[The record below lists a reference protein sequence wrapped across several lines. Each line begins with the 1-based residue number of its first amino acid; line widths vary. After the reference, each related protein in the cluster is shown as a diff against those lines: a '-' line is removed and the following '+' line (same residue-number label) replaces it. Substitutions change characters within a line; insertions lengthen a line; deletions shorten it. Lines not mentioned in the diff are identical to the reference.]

1 MGGVLSLFLRP
12 FARLRWIALAGLSVV
27 VRLGTAQELD
37 LRPLP
42 LPQSEFLTSP
52 SIASPP
58 SSDTEE
64 KQDPRPK
71 RTHEAVQKGTSNDR
85 ILWTI
90 PNFLAMEKREK
101 YSAAY
106 SRTKVQGHCTGS
118 RALFRRRS
126 CTRTRATTNWAT
138 AVSGDGALTPLS
150 ARHALRFLS
159 TARELR
165 TCRCG

>member
-12 FARLRWIALAGLSVV
+12 FARLRWIALAGLSLV
-27 VRLGTAQELD
+27 VRLGTVQELD

-71 RTHEAVQKGTSNDR
+71 RTHEAVQTTPGQKLKVTARGVKRCSAVDPAPGPALLPTGPR
-85 ILWTI
+85 R
-90 PNFLAMEKREK
+90 FLVTER
-101 YSAAY
+101 
-106 SRTKVQGHCTGS
+106 SR
-118 RALFRRRS
+118 
-126 CTRTRATTNWAT
+126 
-138 AVSGDGALTPLS
+138 PLS
-150 ARHALRFLS
+150 ARHALRFRS
-159 TARELR
+159 T
-165 TCRCG
+165 